1 MQGYYRHP
9 TVQKGRLVFVSEDD
23 LWSVGLQGGVPLR
36 LTGNL
41 GEIEFPLLS
50 PDGSRLAF
58 VARDEGAPDVYVM
71 DAGGGP
77 AQRLTWQGDA
87 MQTAAWSPDGAW
99 IYFVTSAGQAVRG
112 STVLNRV
119 RSDPAR
125 FVVEEVPLGRA
136 SAIGFGPDGAL
147 VLGRN
152 TGDPARWK
160 RYRGGTAGRLWA
172 SPHSGAGFERILADV
187 DGNLASPM
195 WIGTDHGLADERI
208 FLVSDHEGCGNIYSC
223 RPSGEDLTRHTNH
236 TDFYARYPSWGLDD
250 HGRPVIAYHAGADLH
265 LLDILA
271 DTSRQVDVT
280 WSSPRVQRN
289 RKFAEAAS
297 HLESAALHPEGHSV
311 ALSARGKAFAFGNHA
326 GGVVQLG
333 TPQGVRYRLP
343 GWLRDGKRIVAVTD
357 ARGEERLQVFT
368 PGREPAPSDL
378 HEGFAFGRAMNL
390 YVNPAADIVA
400 IANHRYEL
408 WLYNL
413 EDRTHQLVD
422 RSPHGH
428 IEHADWS
435 PDGRWLAWDRA
446 PTLHSRAIRLYRRE
460 LPASNGDEPD
470 GSEQPLTVDLGTP
483 VLQDHSPVFD
493 PKGRYLYF
501 LGSRVLNPVYD
512 TVQFNLS
519 FPGPMRPYLVTLQA
533 DLPNPFVPRTGEE
546 TDEDKEEGEEKPE
559 QAPTANGGETQADD
573 APAAEATDTSTDP
586 KQSKA
591 TDSPPKP
598 MRMDLDGI
606 ADRILPFPVAA
617 GLFAGLAA
625 AEDRV
630 FWLAAETRQT
640 MKDPWLDDDAAHGAA
655 LQSWVFKD
663 HKTHEVA
670 TGVSDLGLSANRKHL
685 LYRCDE
691 RLRVIKTGDNADSLT
706 DEGAPRVTGWLDL
719 GRIRLSIEPPAE
731 WQQMLAEAWRL
742 QRDQFWTPNMSGVDW
757 QAVHERYAPLVQR
770 LGSRREFSDLCWEM
784 QGELGTSHCYEV
796 GGDYR
801 PGPHW
806 PIGTLA
812 AQFEWQAEP
821 AGWRLADWIEGDA
834 WEPDVHSP
842 FAEAGVDVARGD
854 LLVSVNGQ
862 PVSESTPPARLLVN
876 LAGQEV
882 QLGFRRSAQAAPD
895 DEATPTEPDTLKEVT
910 VRTLASDRR
919 ALYRAWVNTN
929 RARVH
934 EASDGRLGYLHIP
947 DMGPWGY
954 AEFHRGFLGEL
965 HRQGLVVDLRFN
977 GGGHVSSL
985 LLEKLARR
993 QMGFD
998 QTRWGGVVPYPDES
1012 VSGPIVA
1019 LTNDAAGSDGD
1030 IFSHTFKL
1038 MELGPLVGT
1047 RTWGG
1052 VIGIWPRHA
1061 LVDGTVTTQPEYSFW
1076 FKDVGWAVENYGTD
1090 PDIEVE
1096 ISPDDFREGRDPQLD
1111 TAVAEALRLLRDR
1124 PPLQFEPG
1132 ELPNL
1137 AGAPQLTRRAT
1148 EERDQ

>member
-9 TVQKGRLVFVSEDD
+9 TVQRDRIVFVSEDD

-36 LTGNL
+36 LTSNL

-50 PDGSRLAF
+50 PNGSRIAF
-58 VARDEGAPDVYVM
+58 VARDEGAPDIYVM
-71 DAGGGP
+71 DATGGP
-77 AQRLTWQGDA
+77 ARRLTWQGDA
-87 MQTAAWSPDGAW
+87 MQTAAWSPDGEW
-99 IYFVTSAGQAVRG
+99 IYFVTSARQPVRG

-119 RSDPAR
+119 RSSPSR

-136 SAIGFGPDGAL
+136 SAIGFGPNGAM

-160 RYRGGTAGRLWA
+160 RYRGGTAGRLWV
-172 SPHSGAGFERILADV
+172 SPKEGEQFNRILPDL

-195 WIGTDHGLADERI
+195 WIGAGQGLADERI

-223 RPSGEDLTRHTNH
+223 LPSGEDLTRHTDH
-236 TDFYARYPSWGLDD
+236 ADFYARYPAWGLDGD
-250 HGRPVIAYHAGADLH
+250 GRPIIAYHAGADLH
-265 LLDILA
+265 LLDILN
-271 DTSRQVDVT
+271 DTAVQIDVT

-289 RKFAEAAS
+289 RKFAETS
-297 HLESAALHPEGHSV
+297 GHLESADLHPEGHSV

-326 GGVVQLG
+326 GGVLQLG
-333 TPQGVRYRLP
+333 TSQGVRYRLP
-343 GWLRDGKRIVAVTD
+343 SWLRDGKRIVTVTD
-357 ARGEERLQVFT
+357 AMGEERLQVFT
-368 PGREPAPSDL
+368 PGREPAKSDL

-390 YVNPAADIVA
+390 YVNPAVDMVA
-400 IANHRYEL
+400 ITNHRYEL

-413 EDRTHQLVD
+413 EDRTHLLVD

-446 PTLHSRAIRLYRRE
+446 PTLHSHAIRLYRRE
-460 LPASNGDEPD
+460 VSVPDGKEPD
-470 GSEQPLTVDLGTP
+470 GSEPPLTVDLGTP
-483 VLQDHSPVFD
+483 VLQDHCPVFD

-501 LGSRVLNPVYD
+501 LSSRILNPVYD

-519 FPGPMRPYLVTLQA
+519 FPAPMRPYLVTLQQDVA
-533 DLPNPFVPRTGEE
+533 NPFVPRTGEDADE
-546 TDEDKEEGEEKPE
+546 EDEEEKQKQTKPDEDGTS
-559 QAPTANGGETQADD
+559 AANGDSTAETTDGSDNAK
-573 APAAEATDTSTDP
+573 PTKAE
-586 KQSKA
+586 
-591 TDSPPKP
+591 DSVPEPV
-598 MRMDLDGI
+598 RIDVDGI
-606 ADRILPFPVAA
+606 ADRVLPFPMPA
-617 GLFAGLAA
+617 GLFIGLAA

-630 FWLAAETRQT
+630 FWLASETRQT
-640 MKDPWLDDDAAHGAA
+640 MKDPWLDDETPHGAA
-655 LQSWVFKD
+655 LQAWVFKD
-663 HKTHEVA
+663 HKPSEVA
-670 TGVSDLGLSANRKHL
+670 ADVSDFSLSANRKHL
-685 LYRCDE
+685 LYRADQ
-691 RLRVIKTGDNADSLT
+691 RLRVIKASENADSLT
-706 DEGAPRVTGWLDL
+706 NEGAPRVTGWLDL
-719 GRIRLSIEPPAE
+719 GRIHLSIEPPAE

-742 QRDQFWTPNMSGVDW
+742 QRDQFWTPGMSGVDW
-757 QAVHERYAPLVQR
+757 QGVHDRYAPLVQR
-770 LGSRREFSDLCWEM
+770 LASRREFSDLCWEM
-784 QGELGTSHCYEV
+784 QGELGTSHCYEF

-801 PGPHW
+801 PGPDW

-812 AQFEWQAEP
+812 AEFEWQADP
-821 AGWRLADWIEGDA
+821 PGWRLDNWIEGDV
-834 WEPDVHSP
+834 WEPEVHSP
-842 FAEAGVDVARGD
+842 FAEAGVDVAKGD

-862 PVSESTPPARLLVN
+862 PVSESVPPARLLVN

-882 QLGFRRSAQAAPD
+882 QLGFRSGTQVESADNESSAETD
-895 DEATPTEPDTLKEVT
+895 MLKEVT
-910 VRTLASDRR
+910 VRTMTGDKR

-929 RARVH
+929 RANVH
-934 EASDGRLGYLHIP
+934 AASDGRLGYLHIP

-977 GGGHVSSL
+977 GGGHVSAL

-993 QMGFD
+993 QIGFD
-998 QTRWGGVVPYPDES
+998 QTRWGGVAPYPEES

-1030 IFSHTFKL
+1030 IFSHAFKL
-1038 MELGPLVGT
+1038 MGLGTLIGT

-1076 FKDVGWAVENYGTD
+1076 FKDVGWTVENYGTD

-1096 ISPDDFREGRDPQLD
+1096 ISPDDFREKRDSQLD
-1111 TAVAEALRLLRDR
+1111 TAVAEALRLLQEQ

-1132 ELPNL
+1132 DLPNL
-1137 AGAPQLTRRAT
+1137 AGAPQLIPGTAA
-1148 EERDQ
+1148 EENDR